1 MTSVHDASPARPV
14 QRFDSQQLGFT
25 QIELLVTLVVAVIVL
40 AGALQLFES
49 SVRMSREQIHV
60 ADMQQSVRVAQHEIV
75 RYVRMAGRGGLPR
88 QHAVLVRN
96 AAAADANI
104 AVGDATSPS
113 VLEDSDVLILRG
125 VFSAP
130 LYQTNPA
137 AGGLVVTLDTPTTG
151 TVTVTNPSPTGVPQ
165 DLASLEEA
173 VREAR
178 PEAILLVSGLGES
191 IYAVVELVP
200 GQSDA
205 SLYPESVTLGFRAIE
220 AFDAISAGGAFDPN
234 LQTAAHVGILE
245 EQRFYIR
252 EEYAAVGG
260 DLTPHLA
267 RDRFYPNTE
276 TIHPDSPGI
285 VADNLLDLQI
295 ALGVDVDGN
304 GSVDES
310 TPPDDTDEWQGNHED
325 DGVLSETAPLYYVR
339 VSTLAR
345 TDRRDLDYI
354 SPPIASIEDHA
365 YGEPELPSALGDILD
380 RRFRRRLLIGTV
392 ELRNL

>member
-1 MTSVHDASPARPV
+1 
-14 QRFDSQQLGFT
+14 
-25 QIELLVTLVVAVIVL
+25 
-40 AGALQLFES
+40 
-49 SVRMSREQIHV
+49 
-60 ADMQQSVRVAQHEIV
+60 MQQSIRVAQHDIV
-75 RYVRMAGRGGLPR
+75 RFSRMAGRGGLPR

-96 AAAADANI
+96 DAAADAHI
-104 AVGDATSPS
+104 AVGDTSS
-113 VLEDSDVLILRG
+113 SAVLDGTDVLIVRG
-125 VFSAP
+125 VFSTP

-137 AGGLVVTLDTPTTG
+137 GGGLVVSLGTPTTG

-165 DLASLEEA
+165 DLAPLEEA

-178 PEAILLVSGLGES
+178 EEAILLVSGLGET

-200 GQSDA
+200 GESDA
-205 SLYPESVTLGFRAIE
+205 GLYPESVTLGFRTTDSYDE
-220 AFDAISAGGAFDPN
+220 ISGGGAFDPN

-295 ALGVDVDGN
+295 ALGIDVDGN
-304 GSVDES
+304 GNVDES
-310 TPPDDTDEWQGNHED
+310 TPPDDSDEWQGNHED
-325 DGVLSETAPLYYVR
+325 DGVLAATAPLYYVR

-354 SPPIASIEDHA
+354 SPPIALIEDHA
-365 YGEPELPSALGDILD
+365 YGEPELPSALGEILD